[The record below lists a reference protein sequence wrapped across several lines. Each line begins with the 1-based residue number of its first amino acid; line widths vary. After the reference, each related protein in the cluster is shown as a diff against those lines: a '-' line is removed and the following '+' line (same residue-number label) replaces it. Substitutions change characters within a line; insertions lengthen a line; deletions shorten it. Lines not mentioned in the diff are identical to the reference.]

1 MQIIIFAMIFL
12 FRGVAFIVLEKK
24 TAITVKLEG
33 PQDNGQVSCRSL
45 ILILI
50 LIRIRIF
57 ILILI
62 RI

>member
-1 MQIIIFAMIFL
+1 MIFL